1 MNEITLT
8 VVAQI
13 LNFFFVWYIFH
24 KLLLEKVFTTIK
36 AQKEE
41 LAVLDYSIILAREN
55 LKKEE
60 EYKKDEWN
68 RFLLL
73 FSQEIP
79 SLSHKEIQQDI
90 TPLCHVAPGFADR
103 EREVVVRET
112 VAYLVRKIAHGN

>member
-79 SLSHKEIQQDI
+79 SLSRKEVQQDI
-90 TPLCHVAPGFADR
+90 TPLCHVAPGLAHK